1 RSIKEIVV
9 FAEEEITDEILA
21 ERTKATIAM
30 IDEMARHHKKSQE
43 LEQKLSQ
50 INRKKNPRIH
60 RKCRWNLGREKI
72 QVSLIIR
79 AFQYTNPERKRLI
92 EKVTKTTEAMRVLD
106 RQIRNLGKKHE
117 STSNEKLRVEHKRQ
131 QKNCKAELEALEQQ
145 AGIGFQDLRHTQRE
159 IVRGEMDADYAKR
172 ELIEANLRLVVS
184 IAKKYTNRGMQFL
197 DLIQEGNIG
206 LMKGVDRFEY
216 RRGYKFST
224 YATWW

>member
-1 RSIKEIVV
+1 
-9 FAEEEITDEILA
+9 
-21 ERTKATIAM
+21 
-30 IDEMARHHKKSQE
+30 
-43 LEQKLSQ
+43 
-50 INRKKNPRIH
+50 
-60 RKCRWNLGREKI
+60 
-72 QVSLIIR
+72 
-79 AFQYTNPERKRLI
+79 
-92 EKVTKTTEAMRVLD
+92 
-106 RQIRNLGKKHE
+106 
-117 STSNEKLRVEHKRQ
+117 
-131 QKNCKAELEALEQQ
+131 KNCKAELEALEQQ

-224 YATWW
+224 YATWWIRQAVSRAIADQARTIRVPVHMIEHINKLVRASRQLVQSLGREPTSEEIAQRLDIPVAMVRKVRKIAQQPISLETPIGEEQDSHLGDLIQDHTAASPAEAAINVRQIGRASCRERV